1 MDLTRRISRH
11 LNSFLLN
18 PSVSFETQHKDEKV
32 ILLLRAHPITQV
44 PWIFN
49 SLVLMI
55 LLVVINYFAR
65 PYLNTNQL
73 LFLILAGG
81 VFIFSY
87 IWFNFLNWFFNVGIV
102 TNERIVDID
111 FSNVLYKEVSSAR
124 LENIEDI
131 TSRSAGYF
139 GALFDY
145 GNVFLQTAGN
155 MVNLEFISIPN
166 PSEVVAIINQLQPK
180 KKP

>member
-1 MDLTRRISRH
+1 MIPMDLTRRISRH
-11 LNSFLLN
+11 MNSFLLN
-18 PSVSFETQHKDEKV
+18 PSISFESQHKDEKV
-32 ILLLRAHPITQV
+32 ILLLRAHPITQI

-49 SLVLMI
+49 SLVLMT
-55 LLVVINYFAR
+55 LLVVVDYFTR
-65 PYLNTNQL
+65 PYLTTNQL
-73 LFLILAGG
+73 LFLILFGG

-111 FSNVLYKEVSSAR
+111 FSNILYKEVSSAR

-131 TSRSAGYF
+131 TSKSAGYF

-145 GNVFLQTAGN
+145 GNIFLQTAGT
-155 MVNLEFISIPN
+155 MVNLEFVNVPS
-166 PSEVVAIINQLQPK
+166 PSEVVTIIHQLQK
-180 KKP
+180 K